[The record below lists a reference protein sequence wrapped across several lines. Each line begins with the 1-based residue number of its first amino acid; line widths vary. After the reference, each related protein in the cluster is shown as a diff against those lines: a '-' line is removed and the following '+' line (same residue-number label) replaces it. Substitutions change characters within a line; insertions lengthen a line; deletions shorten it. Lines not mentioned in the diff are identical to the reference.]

1 VEQAAP
7 GRSAPDAAARAHV
20 RRVTE
25 RSGTSFFWAMRLLPA
40 ERREAMF
47 AIYAFCRE
55 VDDIAD
61 EGGTLEAKR
70 AALAEWRR
78 EIDRLYAGAPVRPT
92 TRALLPAV
100 TAYQLLRE
108 DFLAVI
114 DGMEMDAVEDIRR
127 PSLAE
132 LDLYCARVAG
142 AVGMLSVRAFGDT
155 SETARRLARA
165 EGKALQLTNIL
176 RDLRE
181 DAARGRLYLPREILA
196 KHGIGTAEPA
206 AVLAHPHI
214 GKVCDEVAEIARVSF
229 AEASDRLDGLD
240 RRKMR
245 PAIVMM
251 EVYRRTLEALVARG
265 WRDLDR
271 PAGPTKLHKL
281 WIALRHGLL

>member
-1 VEQAAP
+1 MEQAAL
-7 GRSAPDAAARAHV
+7 GLEAPDPAARAHV
-20 RRVTE
+20 RRITE

-40 ERREAMF
+40 KRREAMY

-61 EGGTLEAKR
+61 EGGTIEAKR
-70 AALAEWRR
+70 AALSEWRR
-78 EIDRLYAGAPVRPT
+78 EVDRLYAGRPQRPT

-100 TAYQLLRE
+100 AAYQLLRK

-114 DGMEMDAVEDIRR
+114 DGMEMDAVEDIRG

-142 AVGMLSVRAFGDT
+142 AVGMLSVRAFGDA
-155 SETARRLARA
+155 SETARRHARA

-176 RDLRE
+176 RDLGE

-196 KHGIGTAEPA
+196 KHGIATTEPA
-206 AVLAHPHI
+206 AVLAHLAI
-214 GKVCDEVAEIARVSF
+214 GKVCDEVAEIARASF
-229 AEASDRLDGLD
+229 AEASTRLDDLD

-265 WRDLDR
+265 WRQLDR
-271 PAGPTKLHKL
+271 PAGPSKLQKL
-281 WIALRHGLL
+281 WIALRYGFL